1 MLLNINKIIIMVEIG
16 TFKSYHSVDA
26 DGMCYVRGIS
36 RINDYNISSYDIFF
50 KIYISEGI
58 IYVDKYINNQLKGT
72 VHCAN
77 RFEFE
82 ELPVKNI

>member
-26 DGMCYVRGIS
+26 DGMCYVRGIN

-58 IYVDKYINNQLKGT
+58 IYVDRYVNNQFDGT

-77 RFEFE
+77 RFAFE

>member
-1 MLLNINKIIIMVEIG
+1 MVELG

-26 DGMCYVRGIS
+26 DGMCYVRGIN

-77 RFEFE
+77 RFAFE

>member
-26 DGMCYVRGIS
+26 DGICYVRGIN

-77 RFEFE
+77 RFAFE

>member
-1 MLLNINKIIIMVEIG
+1 MVELG

-26 DGMCYVRGIS
+26 DGMCYVRGIN

-58 IYVDKYINNQLKGT
+58 IYVDRYVNNQFDGN

-77 RFEFE
+77 RFAFE

>member
-1 MLLNINKIIIMVEIG
+1 MVELG

-26 DGMCYVRGIS
+26 DGMCYVRGIN

-58 IYVDKYINNQLKGT
+58 IYVDRYINNQFDGT
-72 VHCAN
+72 AQCAN
-77 RFEFE
+77 RFAFE

>member
-1 MLLNINKIIIMVEIG
+1 MVELG

-26 DGMCYVRGIS
+26 DGMCYVRGIN

-58 IYVDKYINNQLKGT
+58 IYVDRYVNNQFDGT
-72 VHCAN
+72 AQCAN
-77 RFEFE
+77 RFAFE